1 MDLNVII
8 RKRGVQVGAAAA
20 VLLAVA
26 ISLAVMSASP
36 GGNSGT
42 PEPLVAGGSAQEGT
56 LTAAGNVAGSEQER
70 ASAEQDA
77 VTAGGSGSPDAPT
90 SPSPGTGS
98 TADDTTEN
106 PAALTK
112 RVRIMWWNDT
122 ESTPLTGALVSI
134 GSSSWSPN
142 ESAASDVGALTV
154 AVDKPSTLVVYPD
167 GPGGARIE
175 VPILF
180 QKMMKDD
187 SEQDAII
194 VEVSDKS
201 VRVLGNPVDNVDQTF
216 NRF

>member
-8 RKRGVQVGAAAA
+8 RKRSVQVGAAAA

-36 GGNSGT
+36 GGSGEI
-42 PEPLVAGGSAQEGT
+42 PAALVAGDSAQEGT
-56 LTAAGNVAGSEQER
+56 LTAAGNVTGSEQER
-70 ASAEQDA
+70 LAAEQESSA
-77 VTAGGSGSPDAPT
+77 ANGNSPSEPT
-90 SPSPGTGS
+90 PPSPGTGS
-98 TADDTTEN
+98 TTDDSAEN
-106 PAALTK
+106 PTALVK

-122 ESTPLTGALVSI
+122 ENTPLTGALVSI
-134 GSSSWSPN
+134 GTSSWSPN
-142 ESAASDVGALTV
+142 ESAASDVGALSV
-154 AVDKPSTLVVYPD
+154 AVGKSSILLVYPD

-194 VEVSDKS
+194 VEVSDKF

-216 NRF
+216 DRF

>member
-8 RKRGVQVGAAAA
+8 RKRSVQVGAAAA

-36 GGNSGT
+36 SGSGEI
-42 PEPLVAGGSAQEGT
+42 PAALVAGDSSQEGT
-56 LTAAGNVAGSEQER
+56 LTAAGNVTGSEQER
-70 ASAEQDA
+70 LATEQDGA
-77 VTAGGSGSPDAPT
+77 ANGT
-90 SPSPGTGS
+90 SPSDQTPPTPGAGS
-98 TADDTTEN
+98 TADDSTEN
-106 PAALTK
+106 PAALVK

-134 GSSSWSPN
+134 GTSSWSPN
-142 ESAASDVGALTV
+142 ESAASDVGALSI
-154 AVDKPSTLVVYPD
+154 AVGKASILVVYPD

-194 VEVSDKS
+194 VEVSDKF

-216 NRF
+216 DRF